1 MAVSSRQ
8 KTVNSKQDNL
18 GCIAD
23 REHLAVNPENMTNQ
37 YKILSINPG
46 ATSTRVALYLNE
58 TPLKV
63 EVIRHSPKD
72 LTSFKSTLDQLDY
85 RKELVLGFLE
95 ENKVKV
101 TELSAVVGRGGPFKP
116 LESGTYRVNEKML
129 ADIKTGNVQA
139 DHPANLGALIAHEI
153 VKGTDVPSFI
163 VDPVSVDEFIPE
175 ARISGLPQIERKSLS
190 HALNMKMVARKA
202 AKSLGKRYEEL
213 NLIIVHLGSGISV
226 SSHLKGRMIDVN
238 NANDMG
244 PFSPQR
250 VGALPVTGLAK
261 LCFSGEYS
269 RKEMIQL
276 LTKKGGLLAHLGTDN
291 VEDVEKKIDEGDQ
304 KAKLIYDAMIYQIA
318 KEIGAMSTTL
328 EGKVDAIVLTGGIAN
343 SKKLTS
349 SIMQKVKSI
358 APVSVF
364 PGEDEMEALTLGALR
379 VISGEE
385 KRKEY

>member
-1 MAVSSRQ
+1 
-8 KTVNSKQDNL
+8 
-18 GCIAD
+18 
-23 REHLAVNPENMTNQ
+23 MTDQ
-37 YKILSINPG
+37 FRILSINPG
-46 ATSTRVALYLNE
+46 ATSTKVALYIND

-63 EVIRHSPKD
+63 EVIRHSPDD
-72 LTSFKSTLDQLDY
+72 LSSFKGTLDQLDY
-85 RKELVLGFLE
+85 RKNLVVDFLQD
-95 ENKVKV
+95 NKVKV
-101 TELSAVVGRGGPFKP
+101 TDLSAVVGRGGPFKS
-116 LESGTYRVNEKML
+116 LESGTYLVNEKML
-129 ADIKTGNVQA
+129 SDIKSGKVQA
-139 DHPANLGALIAHEI
+139 DHPSNLGALIAHEL
-153 VKGTDVPSFI
+153 VRETRVPAFI

-190 HALNMKMVARKA
+190 HALNQKMVARKA
-202 AKSLGKRYEEL
+202 AKKLGKKYEEL

-261 LCFSGEYS
+261 LCYTGEYTQ
-269 RKEMIQL
+269 KEMIQL

-291 VEDVEKKIDEGDQ
+291 VQEVEKRVDEGDQ
-304 KAKLIYDAMIYQIA
+304 KSKLVYHALVYQIA
-318 KEIGAMSTTL
+318 KEIGAMATTL

-343 SKKLTS
+343 SKRLTDL
-349 SIMQKVKSI
+349 ITQKVEFIS
-358 APVSVF
+358 PVLVY

-385 KRKEY
+385 RPKEY